1 MMLVLVSGFVFDIVG
16 RRKTLFTCF
25 LVSGISAIITPFT
38 SPNVYPFLLIVR
50 IIFSMSVMPIQAN
63 PLVNDYVAPE
73 SRGQGF
79 SVMYLG

>member
-1 MMLVLVSGFVFDIVG
+1 MILVLMSGFVFDIFG
-16 RRKTLFTCF
+16 RRKTLFICF
-25 LVSGISAIITPFT
+25 IVSGLTAIITPFA
-38 SPNVYPFLLIVR
+38 PNIYPCLLIIR

-79 SVMYLG
+79 SVMFLG